1 MSFLEILCDASSL
14 LEVKFTG
21 DEMSL
26 KIPKIQTTHL
36 ILSWPFNFSV
46 TAYWKMSLESFSR
59 DDTKA
64 ASDQWKEKG
73 KMS

>member
-26 KIPKIQTTHL
+26 KISKIQTTHL
-36 ILSWPFNFSV
+36 ILS
-46 TAYWKMSLESFSR
+46 
-59 DDTKA
+59 
-64 ASDQWKEKG
+64 
-73 KMS
+73 